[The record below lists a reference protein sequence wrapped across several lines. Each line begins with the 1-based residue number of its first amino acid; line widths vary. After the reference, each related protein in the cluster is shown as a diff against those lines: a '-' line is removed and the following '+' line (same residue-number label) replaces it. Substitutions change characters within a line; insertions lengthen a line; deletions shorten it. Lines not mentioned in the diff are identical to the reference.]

1 MKIYELQNLLTPS
14 LPATTGSILEP
25 LDSFLYRAMSS
36 PNSAVHHC
44 DFKPTNPSTRK
55 EGRNEGRQE
64 KIYSPEC
71 KKRFQICRQYI
82 SRIHNSTGAAT
93 KFLPTGRHICSRM
106 RLLAHRSSCMQV
118 QCLLLPSW
126 LQPASGQNHKVEI
139 QAMREIRT

>member
-14 LPATTGSILEP
+14 LPATTGSIVEP

-55 EGRNEGRQE
+55 EGRQE

-71 KKRFQICRQYI
+71 KKRFQIHRQHI
-82 SRIHNSTGAAT
+82 SRIHSLTGDAT
-93 KFLPTGRHICSRM
+93 KFLPTGKHICSRM
-106 RLLAHRSSCMQV
+106 GLLAHRSSCMQV

>member
-71 KKRFQICRQYI
+71 KRDFKSADNTFQE
-82 SRIHNSTGAAT
+82 STIRLVLLQSSYQLAGT
-93 KFLPTGRHICSRM
+93 FVQEWDCLHIVHLACKSNAFC
-106 RLLAHRSSCMQV
+106 RLLGCS
-118 QCLLLPSW
+118 LPV
-126 LQPASGQNHKVEI
+126 GKTT
-139 QAMREIRT
+139 R